1 MRYLFTMLLC
11 FLKKDSLYTIVDN
24 IDFSPKEIDI
34 LNEDLKKMIIL
45 LFLVSLIVLLDERK
59 KTNFLMKGLF
69 GYI

>member
-1 MRYLFTMLLC
+1 MLLC

-34 LNEDLKKMIIL
+34 LNEDKKKMIIL

>member
-1 MRYLFTMLLC
+1 MLLC